1 MWISAIIM
9 TGNFGPATARSA
21 APVPM
26 SLDENAADQTLWSKK
41 ISTTRTNDIECIFNE
56 RTV

>member
-1 MWISAIIM
+1 M

-26 SLDENAADQTLWSKK
+26 SLDENAADQTLRSKK
-41 ISTTRTNDIECIFNE
+41 ISTTRTNDIECIFDE
-56 RTV
+56 RTF

>member
-1 MWISAIIM
+1 M

-26 SLDENAADQTLWSKK
+26 SLDENAADHQTLRSKK
-41 ISTTRTNDIECIFNE
+41 ISTTRTNDIKCIFDE
-56 RTV
+56 RTF